1 MYENS
6 RCISSFISQPYTPTP
21 GPPTQVRQ
29 SVERQSVL
37 GKAAVVDW
45 MVVVHPNAQDR
56 RRENRT
62 GLPWRKTQDDGH
74 VTSFM

>member
-1 MYENS
+1 MKIRDAYLL
-6 RCISSFISQPYTPTP
+6 SSVNPTPLFSP
-21 GPPTQVRQ
+21 GPPTQVKQ

-74 VTSFM
+74 VTI

>member
-1 MYENS
+1 
-6 RCISSFISQPYTPTP
+6 
-21 GPPTQVRQ
+21 VKQ

-62 GLPWRKTQDDGH
+62 GLPTPQGSLVHLK
-74 VTSFM
+74 